1 MSQTHNTQDKHAIY
15 ERAQMG
21 HTLGYGKKPAIV
33 VVDFQLGFTAPE
45 QSPLAGNLD
54 AEVAAT
60 NEIIAAARKKGV
72 PVIFTV
78 VGYDPHRQADAGLWP
93 EKVPSLRLLTL
104 GSDLVELDPR
114 LDRQDEDLVIVK
126 KYASGFFGTYLASTL
141 TMNGVDTLIVT
152 GCTTSGC
159 VRATVMD
166 ALANGFRPIVPIEAI
181 GDRAQEPH
189 EANVF
194 DIGAKYGDVVQT
206 SEVVTYLE
214 NLPQAER

>member
-1 MSQTHNTQDKHAIY
+1 MAQTEDKNAIY
-15 ERAQMG
+15 EHAQLG
-21 HTLGYGKKPAIV
+21 HTLGFGKKPALI
-33 VVDFQLGFTAPE
+33 VVDFQLGFTVPE

-60 NEIIAAARKKGV
+60 NELIAAARKKDI

-78 VGYDPHRQADAGLWP
+78 VGYDPHRQDDAGLWP
-93 EKVPSLRLLTL
+93 EKAPSLRMLTI
-104 GSDLVELDPR
+104 GSDLVKLDPR
-114 LDRQDEDLVIVK
+114 LDQEPGDLVITK

-141 TMNGVDTLIVT
+141 TMQSVDTAIVT

-166 ALANGFRPIVPIEAI
+166 ALANGFRPIVPIECV

-189 EANVF
+189 QANLF
-194 DIGAKYGDVVQT
+194 DIGAKYGDVMPLQ
-206 SEVVTYLE
+206 EVLAYLE
-214 NLPQAER
+214 QL

>member
-1 MSQTHNTQDKHAIY
+1 MAQTEDKNAIY
-15 ERAQMG
+15 EHAQLG
-21 HTLGYGKKPAIV
+21 HKLGFGKKPALI
-33 VVDFQLGFTAPE
+33 VVDFQLGFTVPE

-60 NEIIAAARKKGV
+60 NELIATARKKDI

-78 VGYDPHRQADAGLWP
+78 VGYDPHRQDDAGLWP
-93 EKVPSLRLLTL
+93 EKAPSLRMLTI
-104 GSDLVELDPR
+104 GSDLVKLDPR
-114 LDRQDEDLVIVK
+114 LNQEPGDLVITK

-141 TMNGVDTLIVT
+141 TMQSVDTAIVT

-166 ALANGFRPIVPIEAI
+166 ALANGFRPIVPIECV

-189 EANVF
+189 QANLF
-194 DIGAKYGDVVQT
+194 DIGAKYGDVMPLQ
-206 SEVVTYLE
+206 EVLEYLE
-214 NLPQAER
+214 QL

>member
-1 MSQTHNTQDKHAIY
+1 MPPNEDKHAIY
-15 ERAQMG
+15 ERAQLG
-21 HTLGYGKKPAIV
+21 HTLGFGKKPAVI

-54 AEVAAT
+54 AEVKAT
-60 NEIIAAARKKGV
+60 NDLIAVARKKNV
-72 PVIFTV
+72 PIIFTV
-78 VGYDPHRQADAGLWP
+78 VGYDPHRQDDAGLWP
-93 EKVPSLRLLTL
+93 EKAPSLRLLKL

-114 LDRQDEDLVIVK
+114 LKREPGDLVIIK

-141 TMNGVDTLIVT
+141 TMLTVDTAIVA

-166 ALANGFRPIVPIEAI
+166 ALAHGFRPIVPLECV

-189 EANVF
+189 EANLF
-194 DIGAKYGDVVQT
+194 DIGSKYGDVLPLQ
-206 SEVVTYLE
+206 EVLEYLE
-214 NLPQAER
+214 SL

>member
-1 MSQTHNTQDKHAIY
+1 MAQTEDKNAIY
-15 ERAQMG
+15 EHAQLG
-21 HTLGYGKKPAIV
+21 HKLGFGEKPALI
-33 VVDFQLGFTAPE
+33 VVDFQLGFTVPE

-60 NEIIAAARKKGV
+60 NELIAAARKKDI

-78 VGYDPHRQADAGLWP
+78 VGYDPHRQDDAGLWP
-93 EKVPSLRLLTL
+93 EKAPSLRMLTL
-104 GSDLVELDPR
+104 GSDLVKLDPR
-114 LDRQDEDLVIVK
+114 LKQEPGDLVITK

-141 TMNGVDTLIVT
+141 TMQSVDTAIVT

-166 ALANGFRPIVPIEAI
+166 ALANGFRPIVPIECV

-189 EANVF
+189 QANLF
-194 DIGAKYGDVVQT
+194 DIGAKYGDVMPLQ
-206 SEVVTYLE
+206 EVLAYLE
-214 NLPQAER
+214 QL

>member
-1 MSQTHNTQDKHAIY
+1 M
-15 ERAQMG
+15 
-21 HTLGYGKKPAIV
+21 
-33 VVDFQLGFTAPE
+33 GFTVPE

-60 NEIIAAARKKGV
+60 NELIAAARKKDI

-78 VGYDPHRQADAGLWP
+78 VGYDPHRQDDAGLWP
-93 EKVPSLRLLTL
+93 EKAPSLRMLTL
-104 GSDLVELDPR
+104 GSDLVKLDPR
-114 LDRQDEDLVIVK
+114 LKQEPGDLVITK

-141 TMNGVDTLIVT
+141 TMQSVDTAIVT

-166 ALANGFRPIVPIEAI
+166 ALANGFRPIVPIECV

-189 EANVF
+189 QANLF
-194 DIGAKYGDVVQT
+194 DIGAKYGDVMPLQ
-206 SEVVTYLE
+206 EVLEYLE
-214 NLPQAER
+214 QL

>member
-1 MSQTHNTQDKHAIY
+1 MAQTEDKNAIY
-15 ERAQMG
+15 EHAQLG
-21 HTLGYGKKPAIV
+21 HKLGFGKKPALI
-33 VVDFQLGFTAPE
+33 VVDFQLGFTVPE

-60 NEIIAAARKKGV
+60 NELIAAARKKDI

-78 VGYDPHRQADAGLWP
+78 VGYDPHRQDDAGLWP
-93 EKVPSLRLLTL
+93 EKAPSLRMLTI
-104 GSDLVELDPR
+104 GSALVKLDPR
-114 LDRQDEDLVIVK
+114 LNQEPGDLVITK

-141 TMNGVDTLIVT
+141 TMQSVDTAIVT

-166 ALANGFRPIVPIEAI
+166 ALANGFRPIVPIECV

-189 EANVF
+189 QANLF
-194 DIGAKYGDVVQT
+194 DIGAKYGDVMPLQ
-206 SEVVTYLE
+206 EVLEYLE
-214 NLPQAER
+214 QL

>member
-1 MSQTHNTQDKHAIY
+1 MPQKEDKHAIY
-15 ERAQMG
+15 QRAQLG
-21 HTLGYGKKPAIV
+21 HTLGYGKRPAIV
-33 VVDFQLGFTAPE
+33 VVDFQIGFTAPE
-45 QSPLAGNLD
+45 RSPLAGNLD

-60 NEIIAAARKKGV
+60 SKLITAARKKNV

-78 VGYDPHRQADAGLWP
+78 VGYDPHRQDDAGLWP

-104 GSDLVELDPR
+104 GSELVDLDPR
-114 LDRQDEDLVIVK
+114 LNRSPEDLVIVK

-141 TMNGVDTLIVT
+141 TMRAVDTVIVT

-166 ALANGFRPIVPIEAI
+166 ALAHGFRPIIPVEAV

-189 EANVF
+189 EANLF
-194 DIGAKYGDVVQT
+194 DIGSKYGDVVSTQ
-206 SEVVTYLE
+206 EVIDYLDR
-214 NLPQAER
+214 LPSPA

>member
-1 MSQTHNTQDKHAIY
+1 MAQTEDKNAIY
-15 ERAQMG
+15 EHAQLG
-21 HTLGYGKKPAIV
+21 HKLGFGKKPALI
-33 VVDFQLGFTAPE
+33 VVDFQLGFTIPE

-60 NEIIAAARKKGV
+60 NELIAAARKKDI

-78 VGYDPHRQADAGLWP
+78 VGYDPHRQDDAGLWP
-93 EKVPSLRLLTL
+93 EKAPSLRMLTI
-104 GSDLVELDPR
+104 GSDLVKLDPR
-114 LDRQDEDLVIVK
+114 LNQEPGDLVITK

-141 TMNGVDTLIVT
+141 TMQSVDTAIVT

-166 ALANGFRPIVPIEAI
+166 ALANGFRPIVPIECV

-189 EANVF
+189 QANLF
-194 DIGAKYGDVVQT
+194 DIGAKYGDVMPLQ
-206 SEVVTYLE
+206 EVLEYLE
-214 NLPQAER
+214 QL

>member
-1 MSQTHNTQDKHAIY
+1 MAQTEDTHAIY
-15 ERAQMG
+15 EQAQLG
-21 HTLGYGKKPAIV
+21 HRLGFGKKPALI
-33 VVDFQLGFTAPE
+33 VVDFQLGFTVPE

-60 NEIIAAARKKGV
+60 NELIAAARKKDI

-78 VGYDPHRQADAGLWP
+78 VGYDPHRQDDAGLWP
-93 EKVPSLRLLTL
+93 EKAPSLRMLTI
-104 GSDLVELDPR
+104 GSDLVKLDPR
-114 LDRQDEDLVIVK
+114 LNQEPGDLVITK

-141 TMNGVDTLIVT
+141 TMQSVDTAIVT

-166 ALANGFRPIVPIEAI
+166 ALANGFRPIVPIECV

-189 EANVF
+189 QANLF
-194 DIGAKYGDVVQT
+194 DIGAKYGDVLPLQ
-206 SEVVTYLE
+206 EVVAYLE
-214 NLPQAER
+214 QL

>member
-1 MSQTHNTQDKHAIY
+1 MAQTEDKNAIY
-15 ERAQMG
+15 EHAQLG
-21 HTLGYGKKPAIV
+21 HTLGFGKKPALI
-33 VVDFQLGFTAPE
+33 VVDFQLGFTVPE

-60 NEIIAAARKKGV
+60 NELITAARKKDI

-78 VGYDPHRQADAGLWP
+78 VGYDPHRQDDAGLWP
-93 EKVPSLRLLTL
+93 EKAPSLRMLTI
-104 GSDLVELDPR
+104 GSDLVKLDPR
-114 LDRQDEDLVIVK
+114 LNQEPGDLVITK

-141 TMNGVDTLIVT
+141 TMQSVDTAIVT

-166 ALANGFRPIVPIEAI
+166 ALANGFRPIVPIECV

-189 EANVF
+189 QANLF
-194 DIGAKYGDVVQT
+194 DIGAKYGDVMPLQ
-206 SEVVTYLE
+206 EVLAYLE
-214 NLPQAER
+214 QL

>member
-1 MSQTHNTQDKHAIY
+1 MPPNEDKHAIY
-15 ERAQMG
+15 ERAQLG
-21 HTLGYGKKPAIV
+21 HTLGFGKKPAVI

-54 AEVAAT
+54 AEVKAT
-60 NEIIAAARKKGV
+60 NDLIAAARKKNV
-72 PVIFTV
+72 PIIFTV
-78 VGYDPHRQADAGLWP
+78 VGYDPHRQDDAGLWP
-93 EKVPSLRLLTL
+93 EKAPSLRLLKL

-114 LDRQDEDLVIVK
+114 LKREPGDLVIVK

-141 TMNGVDTLIVT
+141 TMQSVDTAIVT

-166 ALANGFRPIVPIEAI
+166 ALAHGFRPIVPLECV

-189 EANVF
+189 EANLF
-194 DIGAKYGDVVQT
+194 DISSKYGDVLPLQ
-206 SEVVTYLE
+206 EVLEYLE
-214 NLPQAER
+214 SL

>member
-1 MSQTHNTQDKHAIY
+1 MDQTEDKNTIY
-15 ERAQMG
+15 EHAQLG
-21 HTLGYGKKPAIV
+21 HTLGFGKKPALI
-33 VVDFQLGFTAPE
+33 VVDFQLGFTVPE

-60 NEIIAAARKKGV
+60 NELIAAARKKGI

-78 VGYDPHRQADAGLWP
+78 VGYDPHRQDDAGLWP
-93 EKVPSLRLLTL
+93 EKAPSLRMLTI
-104 GSDLVELDPR
+104 GSELVKLDPR
-114 LDRQDEDLVIVK
+114 LDQEPGDLVITK

-141 TMNGVDTLIVT
+141 TMQSVDTAIVT

-166 ALANGFRPIVPIEAI
+166 ALANGFRPIVPIECV

-189 EANVF
+189 QANLF
-194 DIGAKYGDVVQT
+194 DIGAKYGDVMPLQ
-206 SEVVTYLE
+206 EVLEYLE
-214 NLPQAER
+214 QL